1 MSFHL
6 IIYIDFSSSKSD
18 SGYKDIAYRLLESQ
32 YELTDRISIF
42 LCERRPDHA
51 TGQHFL
57 IPEMA
62 DSVDTNSEVARS
74 AKRKL
79 QMLPNYLFEEVAM
92 DVYDEI
98 DRRETENC
106 K

>member
-1 MSFHL
+1 M
-6 IIYIDFSSSKSD
+6 
-18 SGYKDIAYRLLESQ
+18 
-32 YELTDRISIF
+32 
-42 LCERRPDHA
+42 CERRPDHA

-62 DSVDTNSEVARS
+62 DSVDTSSEAARS
-74 AKRKL
+74 AKRKR

-92 DVYDEI
+92 DIYDEI

-106 K
+106 

>member
-1 MSFHL
+1 MANGCNNGQTGNKL
-6 IIYIDFSSSKSD
+6 
-18 SGYKDIAYRLLESQ
+18 
-32 YELTDRISIF
+32 
-42 LCERRPDHA
+42 A
-51 TGQHFL
+51 TVCQGK
-57 IPEMA
+57 MA
-62 DSVDTNSEVARS
+62 DSVDSNSELARS

-106 K
+106 NLSSINSLKKE